1 MLTLTLTLPRP
12 LPLPL
17 PLTLTQG
24 FTSQPTLGLAVD
36 GYLDVVRVL
45 IGATINSEPQDLQEL
60 PIDETSGKT
69 IIVSSFL
76 LTALFG
82 LLVILLL
89 LSMIIARF
97 SLTVSNISNS
107 IDAIYKLKFAQMT
120 VLYTARLRS
129 SQLAP
134 QPFNLLRR
142 AMLTLYALAETPFA
156 ARRRARG
163 RVQEEHTPPQ
173 LSQQPSHSSRLSR
186 RMSAAQDIDTAA
198 ARVGAAHW
206 IDMAVEVERFVQRA
220 TSHAKIFPEML
231 TEKCAS
237 QEHRI
242 VDEAGCNQMQVTMEQ
257 VDGLRL
263 HILQIQGQLDQLSH
277 TGGRPA
283 PLARSAMTPR

>member
-1 MLTLTLTLPRP
+1 
-12 LPLPL
+12 
-17 PLTLTQG
+17 
-24 FTSQPTLGLAVD
+24 
-36 GYLDVVRVL
+36 
-45 IGATINSEPQDLQEL
+45 
-60 PIDETSGKT
+60 
-69 IIVSSFL
+69 
-76 LTALFG
+76 
-82 LLVILLL
+82 
-89 LSMIIARF
+89 
-97 SLTVSNISNS
+97 
-107 IDAIYKLKFAQMT
+107 MT

-163 RVQEEHTPPQ
+163 RVQEEHTPPPQ